1 MLSARLHPEKAEASL
16 GGTRSLETGG
26 LSPREFLASFHK
38 SKTWAN
44 HRLKNAGGQIM
55 QGLAH
60 DQSRIRSS
68 ILDAENHGVNWAYLL
83 PRLLV
88 TAWVCFAGTPKVPVD
103 N

>member
-1 MLSARLHPEKAEASL
+1 
-16 GGTRSLETGG
+16 
-26 LSPREFLASFHK
+26 
-38 SKTWAN
+38 
-44 HRLKNAGGQIM
+44 M

-68 ILDAENHGVNWAYLL
+68 ILDAEIHGVNWAYLL